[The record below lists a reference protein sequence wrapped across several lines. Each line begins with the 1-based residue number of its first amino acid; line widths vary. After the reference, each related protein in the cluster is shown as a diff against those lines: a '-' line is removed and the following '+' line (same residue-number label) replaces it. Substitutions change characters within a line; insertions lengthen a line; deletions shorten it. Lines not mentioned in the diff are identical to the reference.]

1 MAFEDFRRFLT
12 TETETPTGRRALGA
26 HAAGDYISRLRRFEA
41 LMETTVADAAPDV
54 LRAFAT
60 DLGTDPRVKAAGIPP
75 KVAGDIAVA
84 LRRYAAFRAQQAP
97 PPVLADVPPP
107 DIVTDA
113 VALVRQRRAQ
123 AAFRAEL
130 MSFWQGRC
138 PMTGVTNPSLL
149 VASHIKPW
157 RDSDDRER
165 IDPFNG
171 LLLATPVDAV
181 FDRLLITF
189 DANGTVLVAVRLTA
203 AERSAFAIAT
213 LPARLLLHQ
222 RHLHYMCHH
231 RARFLSRAV

>member
-12 TETETPTGRRALGA
+12 TESEVMTGRRALGA
-26 HAAGDYISRLRRFEA
+26 HAAGDYISRLRRFET
-41 LMETTVADAAPDV
+41 LMETTVADAAPEV

-60 DLGTDPRVKAAGIPP
+60 DLGADTRVKTAGIPS

-84 LRRYAAFRAQQAP
+84 LRRYAVFREQQTP
-97 PPVLADVPPP
+97 SSVPEDEPPP

-113 VALVRQRRAQ
+113 VALALQRRAQ
-123 AAFRAEL
+123 AAFRAKL

-138 PMTGVTNPSLL
+138 PMTGVTSPSLL

-157 RDSDDRER
+157 RDSNDRER
-165 IDPFNG
+165 VDLFNG

-189 DANGTVLVAVRLTA
+189 DESGALLVATRLTGV
-203 AERSAFAIAT
+203 ERSAFAIAT

-222 RHLHYMCHH
+222 GHLHYMRHH
-231 RARFLSRAV
+231 RARFMSRAS